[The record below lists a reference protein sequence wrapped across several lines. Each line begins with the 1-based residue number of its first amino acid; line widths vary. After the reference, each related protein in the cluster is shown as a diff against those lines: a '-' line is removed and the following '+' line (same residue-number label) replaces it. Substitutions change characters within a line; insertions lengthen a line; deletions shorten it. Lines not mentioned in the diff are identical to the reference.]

1 MTKAID
7 PDLLMRRDAQRLRR
21 GRLKD
26 DAAEASA
33 ALCAA
38 RAGARERLKLDLAEA
53 LPVTA
58 RREDLLAAL
67 RSSQVVVVAGETGSG
82 KTTQLPKLLL
92 ELGLGVRGA
101 IAHTQPRRLAARTVA
116 QRIADEVGSPL
127 GEAVGYAVRFTDKV
141 SDASLV
147 KVMTDGLLLTEIR
160 SDRYLDAYDAI
171 IVDEAHER
179 SLNIDFLLGYLKG
192 LLRKRRDL
200 KVVITSATIDV
211 ARFSEFFDNA
221 PVVEVGG
228 RTFPVEVVY
237 QGEPQDLLSGV
248 INALEDVETR
258 PHQGASDVLAFFSG
272 EREIFEVA
280 RGLRRHFGERWEI
293 LPLYARLSLAEQRK
307 VFAKGQAKRRV
318 VLATNVAETSIT
330 VPNIG
335 FVIDPGMARINRYSY
350 KTKLQRLP
358 IEPISQASAEQR
370 KGRCGR
376 IAPGVCF
383 RLYDEHD
390 FASRPAFG
398 DPEIRRVNLASVVLS
413 MQAFRLGEIQRFPF
427 VDPPDPKAITDALRL
442 LGELQALEQGKLT
455 EVGRVMAQ
463 MPVDPRLARM
473 LVEGERQGALR
484 ELLVITAALSVP
496 DPRERPLAAAGKADA
511 AQEMFQD
518 ERSDFLSFLKLWN
531 WVETEREDQT
541 RRRYERALAKRFVN
555 AVRVREWREVHR
567 QLRLVCRSLGWR
579 ENSARA
585 GYPAVHASVLSG
597 SLSLVA
603 QHDERG
609 QYLGA
614 RNLKLRIFP
623 GSGLA
628 GKTPRWIV
636 AAEIAETARVYG
648 RCVAFVEPGWVE
660 RAGAHLLKSSVSE
673 PVWSAKRGEAIA
685 YQTLTLYGLRIA
697 ERRRV
702 ALSRHDP
709 ALARDLFLRH
719 ALVAGE
725 VDQQPDFLKH
735 NLAEMAYVHD
745 LEAKGRRRDL
755 MVSDD
760 EIYAFYAERLPEKIC
775 RVSDL
780 KRWLRKASAEAVNG
794 LFLTREALLK
804 LQAAGITEQDFPAE
818 LNFGAVVLPVKYRFA
833 PGEADDGV
841 GLTIPVGVLSAVS
854 PEALEW
860 LVPGIFEALVEEWL
874 RALPKQK
881 RKQLAPLPD
890 KVADLCASLLKP
902 ERYRSGRLLA
912 ALRELL
918 AERYRLQVSEQ
929 DWDRSRLPAHLKM
942 HVRIVDSDGRVL
954 QAGRDLAALKAEL
967 AADAGDA
974 ADAVQPEVVRGL
986 TGFPDDGVED
996 HLVLGDR
1003 RAPVM
1008 AFPGLVDA
1016 GDSVELHSF
1025 TTRSERD
1032 AAHREGLA
1040 RLALLALGQ
1049 TGRYVRKE
1057 LDKHPELGLHFVAL
1071 GDAATMKRQL
1081 LTNVAWYCFF
1091 EGRPRPVT
1099 QVDFNAR
1106 IQALKG
1112 NIVAEF
1118 STVTTLF
1125 AAIMAG
1131 RFRCVAR
1138 LDTLASKA
1146 YERSIA
1152 DMREHLSRLVPFDV
1166 LTHTPRAYLPLL
1178 PRYLE
1183 GIERRIEHLAGHV
1196 KKDQAGIGVLQP
1208 LQQRVAALTGA
1219 ELYDPE
1225 RTAALT
1231 FLLEELRLA
1240 TFAETLARAKVRG
1253 HPLDEAWFGP
1263 GWKASLKRVDAALTA
1278 EERRLGLV

>member
-1 MTKAID
+1 
-7 PDLLMRRDAQRLRR
+7 MRRDAQRLRR
-21 GRLKD
+21 GRLSNP
-26 DAAEASA
+26 DAEGSI
-33 ALCAA
+33 ALRAA
-38 RAGARERLKLDLAEA
+38 RAATRERLRLELAED
-53 LPVTA
+53 LPVSA
-58 RREDLLAAL
+58 RREDLLEVLRAAP
-67 RSSQVVVVAGETGSG
+67 VVVVAGETGSG

-192 LLRKRRDL
+192 LLARRRDL

-211 ARFSEFFDNA
+211 DRFSAFFDGA

-228 RTFPVEVVY
+228 RTYPVEVHY
-237 QGEPQDLLSGV
+237 QGEPQDLLTGV
-248 INALEDVETR
+248 IDALEEIEAR

-307 VFAKGQAKRRV
+307 VFSQGQAKRRV

-335 FVIDPGMARINRYSY
+335 FVVDPGMARINRYSY
-350 KTKLQRLP
+350 RTKLQRLP

-383 RLYDEHD
+383 RLYDEND
-390 FASRPAFG
+390 FLSRPAFS
-398 DPEIRRVNLASVVLS
+398 DPEIRRVNLASVVLQ

-427 VDPPDPKAITDALRL
+427 VDPPDPRAINDALRL
-442 LGELQALEQGKLT
+442 LGELKALEHGKLT
-455 EVGRVMAQ
+455 DTGRVMAR

-531 WVETEREDQT
+531 WVETERDDQT
-541 RRRYERALAKRFVN
+541 RRRYERALARRFVN
-555 AVRVREWREVHR
+555 VVRVREWREVHR
-567 QLRLVCRSLGWR
+567 QLRLVCRTLGWR
-579 ENSARA
+579 ENDAPA
-585 GYPAVHASVLSG
+585 EYAAVHASVLSG
-597 SLSLVA
+597 SLSLIA

-628 GKTPRWIV
+628 GRTPRWIV

-648 RCVAFVEPGWVE
+648 RCVAFVEPAWIE
-660 RAGAHLLKSSVSE
+660 RAGKHLLKSSVSE
-673 PVWSAKRGEAIA
+673 PFWSAKRGEAMA
-685 YQTLTLYGLRIA
+685 YQTLTLYGLKVA

-702 ALSRHDP
+702 GLSRHDA

-725 VDQQPDFLKH
+725 TDNQPDFLQH
-735 NLAEMAYVHD
+735 NLLEMAYVHD

-760 EIYAFYAERLPEKIC
+760 EVYAFYAERVPETIC
-775 RVSDL
+775 RASDL
-780 KRWLRKASAEAVNG
+780 ARWLRKAPAETVNG
-794 LFLTREALLK
+794 LYLTRDALLR
-804 LQAAGITEQDFPAE
+804 LQAAGITDQDFPAE
-818 LNFGAVVLPVKYRFA
+818 LTFGSVVLPVKYRFA

-841 GLTIPVGVLSAVS
+841 GLTVPVGVLPAVS

-860 LVPGIFEALVEEWL
+860 LVPGLFEPLVEAWL

-881 RKQLAPLPD
+881 RKHLAPLPD
-890 KVADLCASLLKP
+890 KVAELCVSLLKP
-902 ERYRSGRLLA
+902 DRYRSGRLLT
-912 ALRELL
+912 ALKELL
-918 AERYRLQVSEQ
+918 SERYRLQVAEQ
-929 DWDRSRLPAHLKM
+929 DWDRSRLPPHLLM
-942 HVRIVDSDGRVL
+942 HVRIVDGDGGVL
-954 QAGRDLAALKAEL
+954 REGRDLTMLKSEL
-967 AADAGDA
+967 AADADGA
-974 ADAVQPEVVRGL
+974 AKAVQPDVVQGL
-986 TGFPDDGVED
+986 TGYPAEGVED
-996 HLVLGDR
+996 HLVLGDA

-1016 GDSVELHSF
+1016 GDTVELHCF
-1025 TTRSERD
+1025 ATRLERD

-1040 RLALLALGQ
+1040 RLALLSLGQ
-1049 TGRYVRKE
+1049 TGRYVRRE
-1057 LDKHPELGLHFVAL
+1057 IDKHPELGLHFVAL
-1071 GDAATMKRQL
+1071 GDAATLKGQL
-1081 LTNVAWYCFF
+1081 LLNVAWYCFF
-1091 EGRPRPVT
+1091 EGRPLPAT
-1099 QVDFNAR
+1099 SADFNAR
-1106 IQALKG
+1106 VQALKG
-1112 NIVAEF
+1112 NIVGELEA
-1118 STVTTLF
+1118 VTTLF
-1125 AAIMAG
+1125 AAIMAA
-1131 RFRCVAR
+1131 RFRCVSR
-1138 LDTLASKA
+1138 LDTLSSKA
-1146 YERSIA
+1146 YERSVA
-1152 DMREHLSRLVPFDV
+1152 DMRGHLTRLVPVDV
-1166 LTHTPRAYLPLL
+1166 LTRTPRRYLALL

-1196 KKDQAGIGVLQP
+1196 KKDLAGIAVLAP
-1208 LQQRVAALTGA
+1208 LQERVARLAHA

-1225 RTAALT
+1225 RAVALE

-1240 TFAETLARAKVRG
+1240 TFAEALARSRIRD
-1253 HPLDEAWFGP
+1253 HPLDAAWFGP
-1263 GWKASLKRVDAALTA
+1263 GWKASAKRVNAALTT